1 MARRKISNPLALA
14 VLACLYER
22 PMHPYEMATTLRTRS
37 KDESIKLNYGSLYS
51 VVDAL
56 QRGGLIE
63 TQETTREGRRPERTI
78 YRITDTGV
86 HELLDWLGELLSTPI
101 KEYTQ
106 FEAGLSFLPVVAP
119 AEAVALLGARVNRL
133 DIELTGRRSVHA
145 RLDEHIPR
153 LFSVEYEYKTTLLE
167 AELAWLRTL
176 VHDIES
182 GALDGSDIWR
192 QIHST
197 DAVPETV
204 HIGNG
209 HHSGIRRGGDQ
220 HGGDQDGGDQHSG
233 DQHGA
238 DHGDDH
244 DGRDRQ
250 KGRRQ

>member
-14 VLACLYER
+14 VLASLYER
-22 PMHPYEMATTLRTRS
+22 PMHPYEMATTMRARN

-63 TQETTREGRRPERTI
+63 TQETTREGRRPERTV

-119 AEAVALLGARVNRL
+119 AEALALLGARVNRL
-133 DIELTGRRSVHA
+133 DMELTGRRSVHA
-145 RLDEHIPR
+145 RIDEHIPR

-167 AELAWLRTL
+167 AELKWLRTL

-182 GALDGSDIWR
+182 GALGGSDIWA
-192 QIHST
+192 QIHSA
-197 DAVPETV
+197 DGAPETV
-204 HIGNG
+204 HTNG
-209 HHSGIRRGGDQ
+209 HHYLHHGAVNQHGDDQ
-220 HGGDQDGGDQHSG
+220 HGDK
-233 DQHGA
+233 QHG
-238 DHGDDH
+238 DNQH
-244 DGRDRQ
+244 GRDQ
-250 KGRRQ
+250 LKGRRQ

>member
-14 VLACLYER
+14 VLASLYER
-22 PMHPYEMATTLRTRS
+22 PMHPYEMATTMRARS

-51 VVDAL
+51 VVEAL

-63 TQETTREGRRPERTI
+63 TQETTREGRRPERTV

-119 AEAVALLGARVNRL
+119 AEALALLGARVNRL
-133 DIELTGRRSVHA
+133 DMELTGRRSVHA

-153 LFSVEYEYKTTLLE
+153 LFSVEYEYKTKLLE

-182 GALDGSDIWR
+182 GALGGSDIWA
-192 QIHST
+192 QIHSGE
-197 DAVPETV
+197 APPETV
-204 HIGNG
+204 HTNG
-209 HHSGIRRGGDQ
+209 HHHLHHGVDHHGVDHHGVDHQSVDHQGVDEQNRDQ
-220 HGGDQDGGDQHSG
+220 
-233 DQHGA
+233 
-238 DHGDDH
+238 
-244 DGRDRQ
+244 Q